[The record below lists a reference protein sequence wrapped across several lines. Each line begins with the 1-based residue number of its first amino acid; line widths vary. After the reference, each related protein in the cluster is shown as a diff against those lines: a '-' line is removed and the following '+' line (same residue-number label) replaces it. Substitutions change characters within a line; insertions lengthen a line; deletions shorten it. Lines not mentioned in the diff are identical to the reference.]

1 MMMRLNE
8 VVLDWGDG
16 RDVVVTVHVRPHG
29 RPADGPDLRLAELI
43 ASAIWAAA
51 QLAEL
56 APTPEQ

>member
-1 MMMRLNE
+1 VNHLNQ

-16 RDVVVTVHVRPHG
+16 SDVVLTVEVRPRDRAVSG
-29 RPADGPDLRLAELI
+29 VDRRLAELI

-56 APTPEQ
+56 GAPTEQ

>member
-1 MMMRLNE
+1 VNQLNQ

-29 RPADGPDLRLAELI
+29 RPADGPDRRLAELI

-56 APTPEQ
+56 EAPTEQ

>member
-1 MMMRLNE
+1 MNQLNQ

-16 RDVVVTVHVRPHG
+16 TDVVLTVEVRPRARDVSGVDR
-29 RPADGPDLRLAELI
+29 RLAELI

-56 APTPEQ
+56 EAPTEQ